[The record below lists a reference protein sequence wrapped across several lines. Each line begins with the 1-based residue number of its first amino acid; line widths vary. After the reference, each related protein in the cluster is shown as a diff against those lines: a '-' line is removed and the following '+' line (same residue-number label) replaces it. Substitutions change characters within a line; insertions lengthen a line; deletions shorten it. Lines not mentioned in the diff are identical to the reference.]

1 MTLPY
6 NDADMTYD
14 FENHRYIPTLNFI
27 KRKTGIDLKSGEIL
41 NDVDDSD
48 PSTLGA
54 RVLDDMSDHLYRSLY
69 MYAAKNRYY
78 AEYLLA
84 TNEECRVRLKRA
96 FINEVKFVLRNGDFW
111 FSLSEYDRV
120 NKISEDTYNL
130 MAEELPNGIK
140 LLYQGQY
147 QLPPIKWREGY

>member
-54 RVLDDMSDHLYRSLY
+54 RVLDRKS
-69 MYAAKNRYY
+69 
-78 AEYLLA
+78 
-84 TNEECRVRLKRA
+84 TRL
-96 FINEVKFVLRNGDFW
+96 N
-111 FSLSEYDRV
+111 SSH
-120 NKISEDTYNL
+120 
-130 MAEELPNGIK
+130 
-140 LLYQGQY
+140 
-147 QLPPIKWREGY
+147 